1 MSMPRPGTRMAW
13 LLGCG
18 NVESERESF
27 FVWQERVLDV
37 LLAWGVG
44 NVLAGSVI
52 AATRTGTQRAIAV
65 QAIGWG
71 VADAS
76 IAIYA
81 QCVARKHATSARA
94 GMYGARHVQDRARLF
109 GQVLAV
115 QTSADL
121 VYVVAGS
128 IVAAKSERPW
138 VRGTALGIVIQGGAL
153 LLYDLAL
160 SIRMLMRP
168 EVRYRS
174 LQND

>member
-1 MSMPRPGTRMAW
+1 MSMPQPGNRLAW
-13 LLGCG
+13 LLGRG

-37 LLAWGVG
+37 LLAWGAG
-44 NVLAGSVI
+44 NVLAGTAI
-52 AATRTGTQRAIAV
+52 ALTRSGTRRAIAV

-71 VADAS
+71 AVDAS

-94 GMYGARHVQDRARLF
+94 GMYGARHVQDRARQF
-109 GQVLAV
+109 GQLLAV
-115 QTSADL
+115 QTGADV

-128 IVAAKSERPW
+128 VVAAKSKRPW
-138 VRGTALGIVIQGGAL
+138 VRGTALGVVIQGGAL

-160 SIRMLMRP
+160 SIRMLTRP
-168 EVRYRS
+168 ELRFREVA
-174 LQND
+174 DA